1 MMEKKEHILPS
12 NESPYLEIHGDF
24 RMRELDH
31 GDLEQFNALL
41 QYAFQ
46 VTSYELLQTGW
57 RQDEIKSA
65 KRPILEEAYVLG
77 WFYQERLASMIVV
90 YSMKVNIHDNIMD
103 MGGITGVATYPEYT
117 GRGLIHALVRRAID
131 YMHEKGFPITFL
143 YPYSIP
149 FYRKMGWEIVS
160 DKLSFTVKDVQLPKA
175 RPVDGM
181 VERVSLDSEDY
192 HNVHSYFALQR
203 HGAMI
208 RDPLAWE
215 EYWRWEN
222 DDMIAAVYY
231 SKDHKPLGYVVYYI
245 ANEIFHIKEMV
256 YLNIE
261 ANNGLWNYIS
271 AHFSMITQVQGDN
284 YSGEP
289 MAYLF
294 EDSEITETISPYIMA
309 RIVDVAAFLN
319 GYPFQ
324 IQPEDLKIHFR
335 VTDPLAAWNEG
346 DFLLS
351 WHDGEANCERVEDN
365 QSINVVELDI
375 NTLTTMLMGYKRP
388 TYLYNHEKIHTEY
401 YMLTWLERLIPVEKP
416 YFSDYF

>member
-1 MMEKKEHILPS
+1 MENQKENHK
-12 NESPYLEIHGDF
+12 YLETNGDY
-24 RMRELDH
+24 RMRELDKS
-31 GDLEQFNALL
+31 DLEQFNALL

-57 RQDEIKSA
+57 EQDEIKYA
-65 KRPILEEAYVLG
+65 KRPILEAAYVLG
-77 WFYQERLASMIVV
+77 WFYREKLASMIVV

-117 GRGLIHALVRRAID
+117 GKGLIHSLMKRAIN
-131 YMHEKGFPITFL
+131 YMHDQEFPISFL

-160 DKLSFTVKDVQLPKA
+160 DKLSFTVKDTQLPKA
-175 RPVDGM
+175 RPVKGM
-181 VERVSLDSEDY
+181 VERVSLESEDY
-192 HNVHSYFALQR
+192 KNVYSYFAYQR

-208 RDPLAWE
+208 RDSLAWD

-231 SKDHKPLGYVVYYI
+231 NKEHKPLGYVVYYI

-261 ANNGLWNYIS
+261 ANYGLWNYIS

-309 RIVDVAAFLN
+309 RIIDVKDFLTE
-319 GYPFQ
+319 YPYQ
-324 IQPEDLKIHFR
+324 IQPEDFKIHFR
-335 VTDPLAAWNEG
+335 VIDQMSSWNNG
-346 DFLLS
+346 DFMVS
-351 WHDGEANCERVEDN
+351 WHNGETICEQVEDN
-365 QSINVVELDI
+365 QSINVVELSI

-388 TYLYNHEKIHTEY
+388 TYLYDHEKSRPNITCSPG
-401 YMLTWLERLIPVEKP
+401 WNV
-416 YFSDYF
+416 

>member
-1 MMEKKEHILPS
+1 MNMEEETRKYIEV
-12 NESPYLEIHGDF
+12 NGDF
-24 RMRELDH
+24 RMRELDK

-46 VTSYELLQTGW
+46 VTSYDLFQTGW
-57 RQDEIKSA
+57 QQEEIKYA
-65 KRPILEEAYVLG
+65 KRPILEKAYVLG
-77 WFYQERLASMIVV
+77 WFYQDKLASMIVV
-90 YSMKVNIHDNIMD
+90 YSMKVNIHDELMD

-117 GRGLIHALVRRAID
+117 GRGLIHSLMKHALD
-131 YMHEKGFPITFL
+131 YMHLQE
-143 YPYSIP
+143 
-149 FYRKMGWEIVS
+149 ME
-160 DKLSFTVKDVQLPKA
+160 LSFTVKDTQLPKS

-203 HGAMI
+203 HGALI
-208 RDPLAWE
+208 RDELSWE
-215 EYWRWEN
+215 EYWRWDN

-231 SKDHKPLGYVVYYI
+231 NKEHRPLGYVVYYI
-245 ANEIFHIKEMV
+245 ANDIFHIKEMV

-261 ANNGLWNYIS
+261 ANYGLWNYIS
-271 AHFSMITQVQGDN
+271 AHFSMIDQVQGDN

-294 EDSEITETISPYIMA
+294 EDSEITETISPYTMA
-309 RIVDVAAFLN
+309 RIVNVRSFLLY
-319 GYPFQ
+319 YPYQ
-324 IQPEDLKIHFR
+324 IQPEDFKIHFK
-335 VTDPLAAWNEG
+335 VHDEMAPWNEG
-346 DFLLS
+346 DYMVS
-351 WHDGEANCERVEDN
+351 WKGGETVCEQVEDN
-365 QSINVVELDI
+365 QSINVVELSV

-388 TYLYNHEKIHTEY
+388 SYLYEHEKINTEY

>member
-1 MMEKKEHILPS
+1 MNMEEETRKYIEV
-12 NESPYLEIHGDF
+12 NGDF
-24 RMRELDH
+24 RMRELDK

-46 VTSYELLQTGW
+46 VTSYDLFQTGW
-57 RQDEIKSA
+57 QQEEIKYA
-65 KRPILEEAYVLG
+65 KRPILEKAYVLG
-77 WFYQERLASMIVV
+77 WFYQDKLASMIVV
-90 YSMKVNIHDNIMD
+90 YSMKVNIHDELMD

-117 GRGLIHALVRRAID
+117 GRGLIHSLMKHALD
-131 YMHEKGFPITFL
+131 YMHLQEMELSFL

-160 DKLSFTVKDVQLPKA
+160 DKLSFTVKDTQLPKS

-181 VERVSLDSEDY
+181 VERVSLDSADY

-203 HGAMI
+203 HGALI
-208 RDPLAWE
+208 RDELSWE
-215 EYWRWEN
+215 EYWRWDN

-231 SKDHKPLGYVVYYI
+231 I
-245 ANEIFHIKEMV
+245 ANDIFHIKEMV

-261 ANNGLWNYIS
+261 ANYGLWNYIS
-271 AHFSMITQVQGDN
+271 AHFSMIDQVQGDN

-309 RIVDVAAFLN
+309 RIVNVRGFLLY
-319 GYPFQ
+319 YPYQ
-324 IQPEDLKIHFR
+324 IQPEDFKIHFK
-335 VTDPLAAWNEG
+335 VHDEMAPWNEG
-346 DFLLS
+346 DYMVS
-351 WHDGEANCERVEDN
+351 WKGGETVCEQVEDN
-365 QSINVVELDI
+365 QSINVVELSV

-388 TYLYNHEKIHTEY
+388 SYLYEHEKINTEY